1 MSQLAL
7 NIGINNAAKEY
18 AVRKP
23 QPQQAEKPQQEAV
36 KLAEGMRE
44 SGFQWVSNDKSELS
58 LMNRITDAEA
68 LLSTSTADT
77 SAKVA
82 RSGNFS
88 QEMLQELKNKFKK
101 MFVSAYSNV
110 FSHNRLMAKV
120 SEWMVGN
127 VMERLAL
134 MGISAEE
141 LEQLKSEVRTDLIC
155 QNHASMEQVVY
166 DETMLE
172 IIG

>member
-7 NIGINNAAKEY
+7 NIGINNSAKEY
-18 AVRKP
+18 AIKKP
-23 QPQQAEKPQQEAV
+23 QQQAQKPQQEAI
-36 KLAEGMRE
+36 KLAQGMRE

-68 LLSTSTADT
+68 LLSTSTVDT

-82 RSGNFS
+82 RSGVFS
-88 QEMLQELKNKFKK
+88 QEMLEDLKNKFKK
-101 MFVSAYSNV
+101 LFISAYSNA

-141 LEQLKSEVRTDLIC
+141 LDQLKGEIRADLIC
-155 QNHASMEQVVY
+155 QNHTSMEQVVY

-172 IIG
+172 VIG